1 MTLAHA
7 NEIAD
12 KSVTFTLVDSRSNPA
27 WHSAANHVWNTDE
40 EQPTIKQIM
49 DSAHLSNWNVRL
61 EPVSELAP
69 NHNFLT
75 ESFLVVR
82 DNPFEAGN
90 TDVLS
95 VVGSRYKEVQNED
108 LFEHDITCEIV
119 KRSAACTM
127 EFDCGGQGDKIIQ
140 KIRIKRYVNDT
151 AHSDYEY
158 HHPRLLKLSPNV
170 KSKCVE
176 DCVNFSYHHHCH
188 RHDEI
193 TITNG
198 TILTN
203 FNDGHIYMQYY
214 AFPYDED
221 GLPMIPDVL
230 EVEKAVEWYI
240 KSQILLN
247 FWFADDVAN
256 VQTKWQKAEV
266 EAEKWMA
273 EARYIGRLPSFSG
286 MVNSIRNKRGLN
298 KVHFFSQMDNKQQ

>member
-1 MTLAHA
+1 MGVITGF
-7 NEIAD
+7 NNGNF
-12 KSVTFTLVDSRSNPA
+12 KSAEYVYSKIKREFKTYGGVNLLDDTDFPLYTAEVLKKLGAATFKEEDAFIKVKDGKAKLPDDFMYLY
-27 WHSAANHVWNTDE
+27 AAYKCGHGSGET
-40 EQPTIKQIM
+40 K
-49 DSAHLSNWNVRL
+49 SK
-61 EPVSELAP
+61 
-69 NHNFLT
+69 NF
-75 ESFLVVR
+75 
-82 DNPFEAGN
+82 
-90 TDVLS
+90 
-95 VVGSRYKEVQNED
+95 QNED

-170 KSKCVE
+170 KSKCVD
-176 DCVNFSYHHHCH
+176 DCVNFSHHHHCH
-188 RHDEI
+188 KHDEI